1 MLSRDIMERVLIDRL
16 SGTFLGADPPFS
28 YLVSFYRRACDEVK
42 KIASMKDPSVRAQIE
57 AAVKQAK
64 KLAIDYSRIHL
75 GNPDMF
81 AGDVIASRD
90 VRFVHKTDVTH
101 LLNMIFSEVSSSLD
115 LFGEDQLGSGVSSP
129 PGFLAEFF
137 GNADFDGLKPVMDTL
152 YDCLRTNVLK
162 VSVLGNFQQPM
173 KALLMLIRYPVCANC
188 LVRHP
193 NFIVAGNLGRLMEAS
208 TILGAFFHVSAIP
221 DHAIF
226 SSKPDVG

>member
-1 MLSRDIMERVLIDRL
+1 MERVLIDRL
-16 SGTFLGADPPFS
+16 SGSFPEAEPPFL
-28 YLVSFYRRACDEVK
+28 YLVSFYRRASDEIK
-42 KIASMKDPSVRAQIE
+42 KIASMKDPVVRVQIE

-81 AGDVIASRD
+81 AGDVGVSRD
-90 VRFVHKTDVTH
+90 VRLVHKTDVTH
-101 LLNMIFSEVSSSLD
+101 LLNMIFSEVSTSLD
-115 LFGEDQLGSGVSSP
+115 FFGEDRLGSGVSSP

-152 YDCLRTNVLK
+152 YDCLRTNVMK
-162 VSVLGNFQQPM
+162 VSVLGNFQQPI

-193 NFIVAGNLGRLMEAS
+193 NFIAAGDLGRLMEAS

-226 SSKPDVG
+226 KSKPDVG